1 MPKSKFSNLNRK
13 ETIIRNL
20 ATSERKST
28 ASKNMG
34 EYSSLPH
41 TGLSKLCFM
50 VEAKIVTLSC
60 GAQVCRGNS

>member
-28 ASKNMG
+28 VSKNMG

-41 TGLSKLCFM
+41 IGLSKLCFM
-50 VEAKIVTLSC
+50 VEEKS
-60 GAQVCRGNS
+60 